1 MALLQLMVMVEKALA
16 QQKTALGVFLD
27 IAGAF
32 NNTSYDSMCAALF

>member
-1 MALLQLMVMVEKALA
+1 MASHQPVVMVEKALD

-32 NNTSYDSMCAALF
+32 NNTSYDSTCAVLF